1 MRHNAAA
8 FGGAFFIALLYATK
22 PVTSPQGVTMSR
34 VGDTALVIDT
44 GGRKSG
50 WWVSIIPGRKAPG
63 ATDTA
68 YSSSTVPPGGAAIP
82 PASGVVAPNTA
93 IPPAPGTIEPLRTGG
108 SSTPA
113 VSPADLLTLRNQAP
127 VIPVAG
133 VTAAK
138 LIDSFDDMRGG
149 TRRHNA
155 IDIMAARNTPVV
167 AAAGGSVLKLHNSAA
182 GGLTIYTTD
191 VSQRYVFMYGHLE
204 SFRPGIKEGA
214 SVNRGEIIG
223 FVGSSGNA
231 SPVAPHLH
239 FAIYRN
245 DDLKGWWKGTP
256 LNPFLIYRGK

>member
-8 FGGAFFIALLYATK
+8 FAGAFLIALLYATK

-44 GGRKSG
+44 GSRKGG
-50 WWVSIIPGRKAPG
+50 WWVSIIPGRKAPS

-68 YSSSTVPPGGAAIP
+68 YSNPAAPPGTSVVPPNAGM
-82 PASGVVAPNTA
+82 PA
-93 IPPAPGTIEPLRTGG
+93 APGAVVPLRTGG
-108 SSTPA
+108 SATPP
-113 VSPADLLTLRNQAP
+113 VSPADLATLRNQAP

-133 VTAAK
+133 VTADK
-138 LIDSFDDMRGG
+138 LIDSFDDLRGG

-167 AAAGGSVLKLHNSAA
+167 AATGGIVLRLHNSAA
-182 GGLTIYTTD
+182 GGLTIYTADAT
-191 VSQRYVFMYGHLE
+191 QRYVFLYGHLE
-204 SFRPGIKEGA
+204 SFRPGIREGA
-214 SVNRGEIIG
+214 SINRGEIIG

-231 SPVAPHLH
+231 SPLAPHLH

-245 DDLKGWWKGTP
+245 DDMKNWWKGTP